1 MTGHHLKICLIGD
14 FSDPKDEGMKKVA
27 YKLALLLSRS
37 HKVLPLHLKSLFMPN
52 FWRELKRFGPEIVLY
67 VGGPSLL
74 SFVIAKAISTFCVL
88 NFGMRPKTVLFALHP
103 SLPLV
108 FRRASTLFRPDLILA
123 QSYAS
128 QSMFRKLGLRT
139 CFLPVGVDTEK
150 FIPIAP
156 LRKIHL
162 RKKYGLRR
170 TAFVILHVGSVRRNR
185 GLEILSRIQMNK
197 GNCVLVIGSTSMPI
211 DRSVHTMLTESG
223 CLVWRRHFAE
233 IEELYQLADL
243 YVFPVVDKLG
253 SIELPL
259 SIMEAMA
266 CNLPVISTKFGA
278 LPRILKEDEE
288 EGLIYVNEIDEI
300 PSRTEQ
306 IKNSELRIR
315 TRERV
320 MQYSWESV
328 TQSLTGCLCRLVGE
342 QER

>member
-1 MTGHHLKICLIGD
+1 
-14 FSDPKDEGMKKVA
+14 
-27 YKLALLLSRS
+27 
-37 HKVLPLHLKSLFMPN
+37 
-52 FWRELKRFGPEIVLY
+52 
-67 VGGPSLL
+67 
-74 SFVIAKAISTFCVL
+74 
-88 NFGMRPKTVLFALHP
+88 
-103 SLPLV
+103 
-108 FRRASTLFRPDLILA
+108 
-123 QSYAS
+123 
-128 QSMFRKLGLRT
+128 
-139 CFLPVGVDTEK
+139 
-150 FIPIAP
+150 
-156 LRKIHL
+156 
-162 RKKYGLRR
+162 
-170 TAFVILHVGSVRRNR
+170 
-185 GLEILSRIQMNK
+185 
-197 GNCVLVIGSTSMPI
+197 MPI